1 MSSRP
6 LQGLFVV
13 AARTRSASCEIPN
26 SCLQKEE
33 IVACMREFGVEECA
47 FKKVEPRR
55 TLAVAA
61 RRDYQSNQSGL
72 LCTYVPQTQAIRDRS
87 RSHPSACKNIKIR
100 FTATSLPQ
108 IPLPMVKQSGV
119 KLSTERF
126 VPPITR
132 YNINDAS
139 STLPRKVTMAMANSA
154 HVQ

>member
-13 AARTRSASCEIPN
+13 AARTRSESCEIPN

-33 IVACMREFGVEECA
+33 IVACMGEFGVEGCA
-47 FKKVEPRR
+47 FKKVAPRR

-61 RRDYQSNQSGL
+61 RRDYPSNQSGL
-72 LCTYVPQTQAIRDRS
+72 LYVPQTQANRDRS

-119 KLSTERF
+119 KLSTEGF
-126 VPPITR
+126 LPPITR
-132 YNINDAS
+132 YNTNDAS
-139 STLPRKVTMAMANSA
+139 STLPRKVTMAMASSA
-154 HVQ
+154 HVR